1 VKDLLA
7 LVGGAIPATAAFVLV
22 RNRFNLED
30 EEFLA
35 ALTAACAAAA
45 LVSTVLAVLL
55 RRRVRR
61 SLLLGLGAIVLV
73 PVLFIG
79 WLIVYF
85 VGLCLIG
92 GETCYA

>member
-1 VKDLLA
+1 MKDLLA
-7 LVGGAIPATAAFVLV
+7 LVGGAIPGTAAFVLV

-45 LVSTVLAVLL
+45 LVSIVLAGLL

-85 VGLCLIG
+85 VGVCLIG